1 MAGDETVPDRV
12 LLPNAWF
19 GQSHRTNRPAF
30 RGRNRELFQTLD
42 AGNPPVQCG
51 EREQETEP
59 CQTGLRRRGES
70 LANRHWETTVTAPFL
85 DSTDEAILP
94 SPAGFAQVGP
104 HGEMLLRS
112 RLRVEAMGEIAH
124 RDVAS
129 LAGIAGT

>member
-85 DSTDEAILP
+85 DSTDEA
-94 SPAGFAQVGP
+94 
-104 HGEMLLRS
+104 LLRS
-112 RLRVEAMGEIAH
+112 EERRVGKES
-124 RDVAS
+124 RS
-129 LAGIAGT
+129 RTWT

>member
-1 MAGDETVPDRV
+1 MQRMYRAWMTCGYRPTPQQKPDNKVRWPGTKRFPTASFYQMLGLV
-12 LLPNAWF
+12 SLTEQTA
-19 GQSHRTNRPAF
+19 AF

-85 DSTDEAILP
+85 DSTDEALLS
-94 SPAGFAQVGP
+94 SPAGFGQVG
-104 HGEMLLRS
+104 
-112 RLRVEAMGEIAH
+112 
-124 RDVAS
+124 
-129 LAGIAGT
+129 